1 MKWMQSWSLAGL
13 ALAMISGMAGW
24 GHAAESRNLL
34 REGVPQSQAAAML
47 STEDYLDRVQAVWT
61 ARIIGAQ
68 LGRPFASRPGS
79 RGWIDKFVY
88 DAAGNEALT
97 QNQGALLDDD
107 LYKWILTLQ
116 AFEKYGLDLTQ
127 EPLLTH
133 WAENQAA
140 RSGGTGVAR
149 AAFLKGIKPPDSGHP
164 RHNRYWH
171 TTESMN
177 HGGLYGLLMPGMPNL
192 AGSAARRLE
201 HIRSY
206 AEGAD
211 GGVFAAALVS
221 VAFFEQDPREVTRKA
236 ARLLHPSTPTR
247 QCLDQVMA
255 LADEGKSA
263 TETVEAVMA
272 RWSAD
277 YPAADSAVTN
287 AGLTAAALWFGE
299 GDYLKTI
306 NRALAMDYADASGIA
321 AAAGEVIAAMR
332 GMKALPPQLVE
343 PLNGRV
349 AGTLPGSERTMPA
362 LNLPLADLATRSV
375 ALGEKIILARG
386 GRNAEGML
394 VIPYE
399 EAETQ
404 EPELF
409 DLGQFASWWTPGWN
423 LERAGHGSPGWGK
436 RGVPGGTFLDA
447 EVLATYPRDESRGVW
462 LERRVKL
469 GENPSLRFECA
480 ADPGRAWRLDVFV
493 NNDAV
498 VSRLIDGGKPMKWK
512 DVSPLEFPTPED
524 EYQRFKERR
533 RWEVIRV
540 DLKDY
545 AGQEVILRLYQD
557 VLVRDHVPGNAYWRG
572 LQVNEN

>member
-1 MKWMQSWSLAGL
+1 MKGINRRGVAVLAWILG
-13 ALAMISGMAGW
+13 GW
-24 GHAAESRNLL
+24 AAIGGYTAEPGSLL
-34 REGVPQSQAAAML
+34 REGVPASQAAAML
-47 STEDYLDRVQAVWT
+47 SVEDYLDRVQAVWM

-68 LGRPFASRPGS
+68 LGRPFAARPGS
-79 RGWIDKFVY
+79 MGWIDKFVY
-88 DAAGNEALT
+88 DAAGNEALI
-97 QNQGALLDDD
+97 QNQGALLDED
-107 LYKWILTLQ
+107 LYKWILTLN
-116 AFEKYGLDLTQ
+116 AFEKYGLDLTPEQ
-127 EPLLTH
+127 LLTH

-140 RSGGTGVAR
+140 RNGGAGVAR
-149 AAFLKGIKPPDSGHP
+149 AAFLKGVKPPDSGHP

-192 AGSAARRLE
+192 AGGAARRLE
-201 HIRSY
+201 HTRSY

-236 ARLLHPSTPTR
+236 ARLLHPSTPAR

-272 RWSAD
+272 RWSSD

-287 AGLTAAALWFGE
+287 AGLIAAALWFGE

-321 AAAGEVIAAMR
+321 AVAGEVIVAMR
-332 GMKALPPQLVE
+332 GRKALPPQLVE
-343 PLNGRV
+343 PLNGRI
-349 AGTLPGSERTMPA
+349 AGVLPGSERTMSA
-362 LNLPLADLATRSV
+362 LNLPLADLTKRSM
-375 ALGEKIILARG
+375 ALSEKIILARG

-423 LERAGHGSPGWGK
+423 LERAGHGAPGWGK
-436 RGVPGGTFLDA
+436 RGVWGGTFLDA
-447 EVLATYPRDESRGVW
+447 EVLATYPRNESRGVR

-480 ADPGRAWRLDVFV
+480 ADPGRAWRLDVYV

-498 VSRLIDGGKPMKWK
+498 VSRLIDGGKALKWK
-512 DVSPLEFPTPED
+512 DVSPLEFPSPDE
-524 EYQRFKERR
+524 EYQRYKERR

-545 AGQEVILRLYQD
+545 AGQEVVLRLYQD
-557 VLVRDHVPGNAYWRG
+557 VWVRDHVPGNAYWRG
-572 LQVNEN
+572 LQVN